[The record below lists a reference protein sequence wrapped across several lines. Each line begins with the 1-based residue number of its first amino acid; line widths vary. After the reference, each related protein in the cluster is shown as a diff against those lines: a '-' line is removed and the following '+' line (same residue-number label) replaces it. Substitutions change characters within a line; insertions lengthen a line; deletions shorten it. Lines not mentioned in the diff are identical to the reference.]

1 MSQNIIFKEILKRKI
16 SIITIFFSFLLF
28 SFILWFQSRSGSFL
42 ITPKE
47 YLMGTN
53 NLITSVIS
61 LYVMFFTTLFFAND
75 FSHGYI
81 FLFIEAL
88 KTRRNYYKYKLR
100 IVLCY
105 SLCINILIILSS
117 LIISIQFKS
126 ALGILIENKNITFTE
141 LFLRNSLQ
149 QIPIIFLLCLV
160 NQIGALI
167 GILLNDNIFFTIL
180 TEIVLWV
187 SSAILN
193 SIIPIYKYLF
203 FYGTFCFFEYE
214 NFYSI
219 LYKYLINIGFLC
231 LLNIIFFI
239 AITFVIEHLDLK
251 WKISVK

>member
-1 MSQNIIFKEILKRKI
+1 MSQNIIFKEISKRYI
-16 SIITIFFSFLLF
+16 SIVTIFFCFLLF
-28 SFILWFQSRSGSFL
+28 SFILWIQSRSGSVL

-61 LYVMFFTTLFFAND
+61 LYVMFFTTFFFAND

-88 KTRRNYYKYKLR
+88 KTRRNYYNYKLR

-105 SLCINILIILSS
+105 SLSIHTLIILSS

-126 ALGILIENKNITFTE
+126 ALGMLIENKNITFIE

-167 GILLNDNIFFTIL
+167 GIVLNENLFLSIL
-180 TEIVLWV
+180 TGIVLWI
-187 SSAILN
+187 SSIILN

-203 FYGTFCFFEYE
+203 FYGIFCFFEND
-214 NFYSI
+214 NFYTI
-219 LYKYLINIGFLC
+219 FYKYVINIGFLC
-231 LLNIIFFI
+231 LLNILFFVV
-239 AITFVIEHLDLK
+239 ITFTIEHLDLK